1 MRVYRVYPRVERSI
15 LACLAARA
23 GGASPA
29 QLARELAGA
38 ALRSVV
44 FRACSSLARRGVVEI
59 TDALVTGRRGR
70 PARAIALPLPAAHP
84 TMWPWPA
91 AGDRIGRKRG

>member
-15 LACLAARA
+15 LACLALRQ

-29 QLARELAGA
+29 DLARQLAGA

-44 FRACSSLARRGVVEI
+44 FRACSSLQRRGVVEI
-59 TDALVTGRRGR
+59 TDVQVTGRRGR

-84 TMWPWPA
+84 TMWPWPGD
-91 AGDRIGRKRG
+91 GDRIGRRRV